1 MAVMRAQVSPDSGC
15 EGIAA
20 RSIGVERLG
29 REPPAP
35 YGVHEP
41 VRKLSL
47 TQMVILGG
55 ALVAALAGLGA
66 GAEARP
72 PAALTLQALGP
83 RMDFDLAAHLAAP
96 RSPRA
101 QLDRSARAGEG

>member
-1 MAVMRAQVSPDSGC
+1 
-15 EGIAA
+15 
-20 RSIGVERLG
+20 
-29 REPPAP
+29 
-35 YGVHEP
+35 
-41 VRKLSL
+41 
-47 TQMVILGG
+47 MVVLGG

>member
-1 MAVMRAQVSPDSGC
+1 MSPDSGC

-20 RSIGVERLG
+20 CSIGVERLG
-29 REPPAP
+29 REPSAP
-35 YGVHEP
+35 YGVHKP

-72 PAALTLQALGP
+72 PAALTVEALGP
-83 RMDFDLAAHLAAP
+83 RMDFDLAAHAMPATVGPPRTQLAARAEAVA
-96 RSPRA
+96 RS
-101 QLDRSARAGEG
+101 